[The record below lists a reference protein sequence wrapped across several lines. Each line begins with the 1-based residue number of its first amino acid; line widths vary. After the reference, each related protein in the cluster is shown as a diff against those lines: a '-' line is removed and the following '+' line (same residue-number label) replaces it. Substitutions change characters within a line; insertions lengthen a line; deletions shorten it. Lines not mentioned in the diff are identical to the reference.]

1 MKFDM
6 NQALGM
12 GVKND
17 TQKNTIK
24 KLLAFIVATLVV
36 IACVIASVGAI
47 INGVHAVNNW
57 MFGYDTVEV
66 SYAETTHLVVEHH
79 EGAVQKIVRAANN
92 LKVSTGNKV
101 DELLHGN
108 DEIVAKAKNGHLLM
122 GYTHQKGLLDYV
134 PGHNPAKDML
144 LTDSQTMYHLA
155 TTWGQENNVPT
166 YWCGR
171 IDY

>member
-1 MKFDM
+1 MNFDM

-47 INGVHAVNNW
+47 INGVHAVDNW

-101 DELLHGN
+101 DELLRDCRQG
-108 DEIVAKAKNGHLLM
+108 
-122 GYTHQKGLLDYV
+122 
-134 PGHNPAKDML
+134 
-144 LTDSQTMYHLA
+144 
-155 TTWGQENNVPT
+155 
-166 YWCGR
+166 
-171 IDY
+171 

>member
-1 MKFDM
+1 MNFDM

-36 IACVIASVGAI
+36 IASVGAI
-47 INGVHAVNNW
+47 INGVHAVDNW

-92 LKVSTGNKV
+92 LKVSTDNKV

-134 PGHNPAKDML
+134 PGHNPAKDMPL
-144 LTDSQTMYHLA
+144 ADSQTMHRLA

>member
-1 MKFDM
+1 MNFDM

-47 INGVHAVNNW
+47 INGVHAVDNW

-134 PGHNPAKDML
+134 PGHQSKDTMIR
-144 LTDSQTMYHLA
+144 DSQMMYNLA

-171 IDY
+171 ID